1 MNKKQMIS
9 NGMLATMAMTIL
21 SVIFVVLVCRE
32 AIVTQAVVSVVCF
45 VLAAMAMSHV
55 KVPPAGKEALQS
67 RLLPCNLRKSK

>member
-9 NGMLATMAMTIL
+9 NGMLATMAMMIL
-21 SVIFVVLVCRE
+21 SVIFVVLVCHE

-55 KVPPAGKEALQS
+55 KVHTG
-67 RLLPCNLRKSK
+67 R

>member
-1 MNKKQMIS
+1 MLSRTTKVRFVMNKKQMIS
-9 NGMLATMAMTIL
+9 NGMLATMAMMTL

-55 KVPPAGKEALQS
+55 KVHTG
-67 RLLPCNLRKSK
+67 R

>member
-9 NGMLATMAMTIL
+9 NGMLATMAMMIL

-32 AIVTQAVVSVVCF
+32 AIVTQTVVSVVCF

-55 KVPPAGKEALQS
+55 KVYTG
-67 RLLPCNLRKSK
+67 R

>member
-1 MNKKQMIS
+1 MLSRTTEVRFVMNKKQMIS
-9 NGMLATMAMTIL
+9 NGMLATMAMMIL

-55 KVPPAGKEALQS
+55 KVHTG
-67 RLLPCNLRKSK
+67 R

>member
-1 MNKKQMIS
+1 MLSRATKVRFVMNKKQMIS
-9 NGMLATMAMTIL
+9 NGMLATMAMTFL

-55 KVPPAGKEALQS
+55 KVHTG
-67 RLLPCNLRKSK
+67 R

>member
-1 MNKKQMIS
+1 MRFVTNKKQMIS

-55 KVPPAGKEALQS
+55 KVHTG
-67 RLLPCNLRKSK
+67 R

>member
-32 AIVTQAVVSVVCF
+32 AIVTQA
-45 VLAAMAMSHV
+45 MAMSHV
-55 KVPPAGKEALQS
+55 NVHTG
-67 RLLPCNLRKSK
+67 R

>member
-55 KVPPAGKEALQS
+55 KVHTGRLGSASKPAFAV
-67 RLLPCNLRKSK
+67 

>member
-1 MNKKQMIS
+1 MLSRATKVRFVMNKKQMIS
-9 NGMLATMAMTIL
+9 NGMLATMAMTIH

-55 KVPPAGKEALQS
+55 KVHTG
-67 RLLPCNLRKSK
+67 R

>member
-9 NGMLATMAMTIL
+9 NGMLATMATMAMMIL

-32 AIVTQAVVSVVCF
+32 AIVTQTVVSVVCF

-55 KVPPAGKEALQS
+55 KVHTG
-67 RLLPCNLRKSK
+67 R

>member
-55 KVPPAGKEALQS
+55 KVHTV
-67 RLLPCNLRKSK
+67 R

>member
-9 NGMLATMAMTIL
+9 NGMLATMAMMIL

-32 AIVTQAVVSVVCF
+32 AIVTQTVVSVVCV

-55 KVPPAGKEALQS
+55 KVHTG
-67 RLLPCNLRKSK
+67 R

>member
-45 VLAAMAMSHV
+45 VLVAMAMSHV
-55 KVPPAGKEALQS
+55 KVHTG
-67 RLLPCNLRKSK
+67 R

>member
-45 VLAAMAMSHV
+45 VLAAMAMSPV
-55 KVPPAGKEALQS
+55 KVHTG
-67 RLLPCNLRKSK
+67 R

>member
-1 MNKKQMIS
+1 MLSRATKVRFVMNKKQMIS

-55 KVPPAGKEALQS
+55 KVHTG
-67 RLLPCNLRKSK
+67 R